1 MSDFV
6 VDKISAYV
14 VETLLP
20 SLGLELFD
28 VQFRQEDRGW
38 VLRIFIDSPD
48 GVSLDHCTEVSR
60 DLSAYLEVEDIITH
74 AYHLEVSSPG
84 LERQLR
90 NATEFERF
98 IGQFA
103 KVKLHHPVNDQK
115 VFIGTIQQVTDQGVV
130 SLDVEDT
137 DGISFSMEDVN
148 QARLFLN

>member
-6 VDKISAYV
+6 VDKVSAYL

-38 VLRIFIDSPD
+38 MLRIYIDNQD

-60 DLSAYLEVEDIITH
+60 DLSAYLEVEDFITH
-74 AYHLEVSSPG
+74 AYFLEVSSPG
-84 LERQLR
+84 LERPLR
-90 NATEFERF
+90 NAKEFERF

-103 KVKLHHPVNDQK
+103 KVKLHYPVNDQK

-130 SLDVEDT
+130 SLEVENT
-137 DGISFSMEDVN
+137 DGVSFSMEDVN